1 MAANK
6 EVQLAWAT
14 WGTNATNLS
23 GVFLYLNIK

>member
-23 GVFLYLNIK
+23 GVFFIFKY